1 MKHTPFD
8 IDPGD
13 ETSAMT
19 VIVTGR
25 IRKQL
30 RQYAVRHG
38 VRFQNLLEPLSK
50 YFWRSMTLNQSPPA
64 GASMSVD
71 AIVIRRA
78 RGGCII

>member
-19 VIVTGR
+19 VIVTAESESNLDNTLCGT
-25 IRKQL
+25 
-30 RQYAVRHG
+30 AF
-38 VRFQNLLEPLSK
+38 RFQNLLEPLSK

-64 GASMSVD
+64 GASNVS
-71 AIVIRRA
+71 
-78 RGGCII
+78 

>member
-1 MKHTPFD
+1 MTHAPFD

-38 VRFQNLLEPLSK
+38 ISVSELARTAFKAFLEKHDSANEA
-50 YFWRSMTLNQSPPA
+50 YR
-64 GASMSVD
+64 
-71 AIVIRRA
+71 
-78 RGGCII
+78 